1 MDKFLFSGTST
12 YFPIPS
18 MIFPRIL
25 SINSTRN
32 FKKKEEKNNNLSLVP
47 INSSLSRGRND

>member
-25 SINSTRN
+25 SINSTGN